1 MFFAYLGCMKYLLI
15 AVISLLP
22 GRPSTLSN
30 TAVAHYPVADASPLG
45 IFDKSWNEASYAVCN
60 TAAGADFMSD
70 KEKELIYIL
79 NLARRYPAQFANTV
93 LRQYP
98 SYINNAR
105 LVKSDHYQSLLRTMR
120 LLPQSTLL
128 YPDASCYASAAC
140 HATSA
145 GAKGYVGH
153 DRINADCKK
162 QVHFQGECCDYGHGE
177 PLDIVMA
184 LLIDEGV
191 ANLGHRLIC
200 FSTYNKIG
208 VAIEP
213 HKEYGENAV
222 LDFYY

>member
-1 MFFAYLGCMKYLLI
+1 MA
-15 AVISLLP
+15 AISLFSAAP
-22 GRPSTLSN
+22 AATTGTGAR
-30 TAVAHYPVADASPLG
+30 HHGGADASPLA
-45 IFDKSWNEASYAVCN
+45 IFDKSWNDAGYAACN
-60 TAAGADFMSD
+60 TAADAAFMND

-98 SYINNAR
+98 TYINNAR
-105 LVKSDHYQSLLRTMR
+105 LAKTDHYQSLMRTMR

-128 YPDASCYASAAC
+128 YPDAQCYASAQC
-140 HATSA
+140 HAASA

-153 DRINADCKK
+153 DRISAGCKK
-162 QVHFQGECCDYGHGE
+162 QVHFQGECCDYGHAE

-208 VAIEP
+208 VSIEP

>member
-1 MFFAYLGCMKYLLI
+1 MA
-15 AVISLLP
+15 AISLFTAGPAATP
-22 GRPSTLSN
+22 GQPALHHST
-30 TAVAHYPVADASPLG
+30 DASPLA
-45 IFDKSWNEASYAVCN
+45 IFDKSWNDAAYASCN
-60 TAAGADFMSD
+60 TAADAAFMND

-98 SYINNAR
+98 AYSNNAR
-105 LVKSDHYQSLLRTMR
+105 LAKTDHYQSLMRTMR

-128 YPDASCYASAAC
+128 YPDGLCYASAQC
-140 HATSA
+140 HAASA
-145 GAKGYVGH
+145 GDKGYVGH
-153 DRINADCKK
+153 DRISAGCKK

-191 ANLGHRLIC
+191 SNLGHRLIC

-208 VAIEP
+208 VSIAP